1 MPERSSEYSP
11 SVPSADAEVTGSG
24 KGPVKEKCR
33 SSTWRPVH
41 RTGLTKSSS
50 LQWRRVIPKRDK
62 GASGSGWVLEAVE
75 VVEGVEEGVE
85 LVPGVVA
92 VGQEEMAGEGLI
104 GAIAARAAAEAM

>member
-1 MPERSSEYSP
+1 M
-11 SVPSADAEVTGSG
+11 PSADAEVVGSG

-62 GASGSGWVLEAVE
+62 GDSGSGRVLEAVE
-75 VVEGVEEGVE
+75 AVEEDVE
-85 LVPGVVA
+85 LVSVVVA
-92 VGQEEMAGEGLI
+92 VGEEEMAGEGLM
-104 GAIAARAAAEAM
+104 GAMAARAAAEAM